1 MPNRSKTDFLHQSDE
16 GAWRTERT
24 SGNYGKRGFAPTLYP
39 EILYPELKKLLFKK
53 EKKYGKF
60 LDNGFAI
67 C

>member
-1 MPNRSKTDFLHQSDE
+1 MKVR
-16 GAWRTERT
+16 GRTERT
-24 SGNYGKRGFAPTLYP
+24 RENYGQRGFAPTLYP
-39 EILYPELKKLLFKK
+39 EIKKLLFKK